1 MFFIFRWLF
10 ISLRSWGCGSWQM
23 SAQQQPSLSLS
34 SLSLS
39 VSLSLFYR
47 FVFSFFPTCMAL
59 SLFPHTFCLSIS
71 SLALLC
77 ISLELFDS
85 LYRSVHNKKMRLS
98 LKVWI
103 LRSYFFHDSLIL
115 YMCVSG
121 LWFVLAMALK
131 VEVED
136 TVLCLDQENWYKL
149 TESVYMHI
157 NANVPGCTLAWTVHF
172 CSPAVLWFWVRAS
185 GLRELQILVNSAVW
199 VSDSC
204 CLSLSDFCTVKSWR
218 FISGTAVRCFLC
230 PVLRTLFC
238 THYPFVPI
246 ILCRRRFGVFK
257 ANGSLEWQKV
267 KTALQIN

>member
-85 LYRSVHNKKMRLS
+85 LYRSVHNKKKRLS

-103 LRSYFFHDSLIL
+103 LRSYFPWQSH
-115 YMCVSG
+115 
-121 LWFVLAMALK
+121 
-131 VEVED
+131 
-136 TVLCLDQENWYKL
+136 
-149 TESVYMHI
+149 SVYVCVRFM
-157 NANVPGCTLAWTVHF
+157 VCPGDGVKGRGWGYCALF
-172 CSPAVLWFWVRAS
+172 RP
-185 GLRELQILVNSAVW
+185 RELIQA
-199 VSDSC
+199 DGK
-204 CLSLSDFCTVKSWR
+204 CLH
-218 FISGTAVRCFLC
+218 A
-230 PVLRTLFC
+230 
-238 THYPFVPI
+238 Y
-246 ILCRRRFGVFK
+246 
-257 ANGSLEWQKV
+257 
-267 KTALQIN
+267 